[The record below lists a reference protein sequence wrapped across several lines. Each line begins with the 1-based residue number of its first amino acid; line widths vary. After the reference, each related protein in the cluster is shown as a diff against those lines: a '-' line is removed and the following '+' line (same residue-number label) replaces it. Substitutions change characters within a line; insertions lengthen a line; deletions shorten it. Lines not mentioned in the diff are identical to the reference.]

1 MEPFPDLPQR
11 TLHFHT
17 LGMPDHIF
25 FEDDQDDEDE
35 EDDDQDEDNEGEEVE
50 DDDDGEDVKDLN
62 MARFTLNNHPL
73 MFGKAVDIHPV
84 LHPILS
90 ITFL

>member
-25 FEDDQDDEDE
+25 FEDDDEEEDEKEDDDEDE
-35 EDDDQDEDNEGEEVE
+35 DD
-50 DDDDGEDVKDLN
+50 
-62 MARFTLNNHPL
+62 
-73 MFGKAVDIHPV
+73 
-84 LHPILS
+84 
-90 ITFL
+90 